1 MAGYRYLYTGILTLV
16 SFTSVLATKT
26 YRSREINLGFEMKT
40 NFIIFNVLLMND
52 HNEYQLQD
60 VIQFHTC
67 LSTKYL

>member
-1 MAGYRYLYTGILTLV
+1 MQTLFALV

-26 YRSREINLGFEMKT
+26 YMSREINLGFEMKT
-40 NFIIFNVLLMND
+40 SYVIFNVLLMND

-67 LSTKYL
+67 LSTKYLYN